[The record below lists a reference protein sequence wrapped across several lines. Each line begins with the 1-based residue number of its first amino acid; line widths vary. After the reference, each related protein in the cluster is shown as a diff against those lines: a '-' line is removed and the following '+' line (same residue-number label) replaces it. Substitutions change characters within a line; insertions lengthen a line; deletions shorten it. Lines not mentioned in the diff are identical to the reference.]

1 MSTMVVL
8 VTGASGYL
16 GRAVVSSLA
25 AAGHQVRALAGDIL
39 EALGPAVAGVD
50 AVVHLAALTRVRSSF
65 EEPIR
70 YFQVNVTGTL
80 NLLEAVAPGTRFVFA
95 SSASA
100 YGTPISQPIKEDC
113 PLNPLNPYAASKA
126 AAESALGWAAT
137 TGRVSAT
144 TLRVFNLAGAVD
156 GHGDP
161 DPTRILPR
169 AVAAAAGTLSHVDI
183 NGPGSAIRDFVH
195 ISDAAAAFV
204 MALESDSAGH
214 RVYNVGAIPASV
226 NDILAATR
234 DLTGKP
240 VPVVHHPAHPGEA
253 PDLRADTTRIR
264 TELGWSP
271 THTTLTPLIR
281 DQWHAAVQTP

>member
-16 GRAVVSSLA
+16 GRAVVACLA
-25 AAGHQVRALAGDIL
+25 DAGHQVRALAGDL
-39 EALGPAVAGVD
+39 LDPLGSAVAGVD

-80 NLLEAVAPGTRFVFA
+80 NLLDAVPSGTRFVFA

-100 YGTPISQPIKEDC
+100 YGTPISQPITEDC

-126 AAESALGWAAT
+126 AAESALGWAASAS
-137 TGRVSAT
+137 RVSAT

-183 NGPGSAIRDFVH
+183 NGPGTAIRDFVH
-195 ISDAAAAFV
+195 ITDAARAV
-204 MALESDSAGH
+204 LLALSVPSAGH

-234 DLTGKP
+234 DLTGRP
-240 VPVVHHPAHPGEA
+240 VPVVHHPPHPGEA
-253 PDLRADTTRIR
+253 PDLRADTSRIR
-264 TELGWSP
+264 AELGWEP
-271 THTTLTPLIR
+271 THTTLAPLIR
-281 DQWHAAVQTP
+281 DQWDAVAGS